1 MAPRDDRQGTQAL
14 RSLAHV
20 GYLGF
25 AMAIPIGVGAWLGS
39 MLDQEFG
46 GNGIFV
52 VACILLGVAAGV
64 LSAYRII
71 AEALSEPKDNTK
83 PNGSSHDGNQQD
95 GNGSP

>member
-25 AMAIPIGVGAWLGS
+25 ALAIPIGVGAWLGS
-39 MLDQEFG
+39 MLDQKFG

-52 VACILLGVAAGV
+52 AACILLGVAAGV

-71 AEALSEPKDNTK
+71 AEALAEPRNNTI
-83 PNGSSHDGNQQD
+83 PNDSSHDGNQQD